1 MELLREYVKRVLF
14 ERGARDA
21 AHCRYESLVIKSLKV
36 AKAAGYIKRANCVD
50 SNKPD
55 ADLTVNGKNYYVE
68 IKSDSDARMGTA
80 SIGYSYP
87 DKTFYPTGR
96 DFAFSSMVA
105 DVLNVMEDT
114 SLIRGLQR
122 LIRHLKQSAIT
133 PDKVIAGFPLS
144 GFRARDWKMAADFGL
159 LTPINRAFNSDI
171 KVITDHYASK
181 GVHYI
186 QIGGWGL
193 YSLGSNPAGLPV
205 PQLSGN
211 VRMRVAAMKSGDERG
226 RASSKAAL
234 RVYASIMPAAASP
247 YTLDDVDSIGEMMS
261 IVTEHEDQAIPSP

>member
-1 MELLREYVKRVLF
+1 MELLREYVQQVLI

-21 AHCRYESLVIKSLKV
+21 AHCRYESLVVKTLRV

-55 ADLTVNGKNYYVE
+55 ADFVVNGENHYVE
-68 IKSDSDARMGTA
+68 VKSDADARMGTA

-87 DKTFYPTGR
+87 DKAFFPTGR

-105 DVLNVMEDT
+105 DVLNETGDT
-114 SLIRGLQR
+114 SLIRGLHR

-133 PDKVIAGFPLS
+133 PDKVVAGFPLS
-144 GFRARDWKMAADFGL
+144 GFRAKDWQMAADFGL
-159 LTPINRAFNSDI
+159 LAPINRTFNGDI
-171 KVITDHYASK
+171 RVIIDHYAAK
-181 GVHYI
+181 DVHYI

-193 YSLGSNPAGLPV
+193 FYLGNNPANLPV
-205 PQLSGN
+205 PQLSGK
-211 VRMRVAAMKSGDERG
+211 VRMRVAAMKSGDQPG

-247 YTLDDVDSIGEMMS
+247 YTLDDLDSIREMMAY
-261 IVTEHEDQAIPSP
+261 VDHHENLAPRPA